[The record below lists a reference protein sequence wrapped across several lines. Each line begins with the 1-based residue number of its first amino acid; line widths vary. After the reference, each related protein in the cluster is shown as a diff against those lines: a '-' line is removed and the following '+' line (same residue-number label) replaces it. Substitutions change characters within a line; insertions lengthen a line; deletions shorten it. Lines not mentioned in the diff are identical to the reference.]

1 MKKNKLKSSPKK
13 NSKLKIMTQNLKKI
27 KLTKNQT
34 KRKIKK
40 ILKNFQKMKK
50 NFQKMKREKKF
61 LSLPP
66 DSSWQDRH
74 LWPVYSYW
82 SPSESKSHY

>member
-40 ILKNFQKMKK
+40 F
-50 NFQKMKREKKF
+50 
-61 LSLPP
+61 
-66 DSSWQDRH
+66 
-74 LWPVYSYW
+74 
-82 SPSESKSHY
+82 